1 MQTNCLFPVK
11 KIFQGCFFFLFT
23 VIGIGLYPGAAFC
36 QKPKVKTGLEVLAES
51 GFKILQGKR
60 VGLVT
65 NPTGVDSKLHSDID
79 LLFHAPG
86 VHLVALFGPEHGI
99 RGDASAGQDVSSN
112 TDPVTGLPVYS
123 LYGRHSKPTPD
134 MLKNIDVLVY
144 DIQDIGVRSYTF
156 ISTLGRVMEAAA
168 ENNIPLVVLDRP
180 DPLGGNKVEGTPV
193 HPGFKS
199 FVSLYPIPYVYGL
212 TSGEL
217 ARYLNGEHLLEN
229 GEQCQLTVVKMKGW
243 RRKMTFSDTGLP
255 WVPTSPHIPY
265 KDTPEYYVATGIM
278 GELGV
283 LSEGVGY
290 TLPFRMLG
298 ASWMNGNKVALAM
311 RALDL
316 PGVMFR
322 PVSFRPYY
330 GRDKGNELHGVQV
343 MIINPAKADLMQIQF
358 AFMQVNHQLYPNKNP
373 FVMADSNRIKMF
385 DKVLG
390 TDQIRKTFEKRFRL
404 EDIKSLLN
412 QGLDEYRKKARKYYL
427 YR

>member
-1 MQTNCLFPVK
+1 MQNNDKIPVK
-11 KIFQGCFFFLFT
+11 GRVPIPVLFLLAVFWIAFQPDAT
-23 VIGIGLYPGAAFC
+23 YA
-36 QKPKVKTGLEVLAES
+36 QKSRVKTGLEVLEES
-51 GFKILQGKR
+51 GFRILQGKR

-65 NPTGVDSKLHSDID
+65 NPTGVDSKLRSDID
-79 LLFHAPG
+79 LMFHAPG

-99 RGDASAGQDVSSN
+99 RGDATAGQNVSSN

-123 LYGRHSKPTPD
+123 LYGSHSKPTPE

-180 DPLGGNKVEGTPV
+180 DPLGGKKIEGTPV
-193 HPGFKS
+193 HPGFES
-199 FVSLYPIPYVYGL
+199 FVSPYPIPYVYGL
-212 TSGEL
+212 TCGEL
-217 ARYLNGEHLLEN
+217 ARYLNGEHLLKN
-229 GEQCQLTVVKMKGW
+229 GEQCKLTVVKMKGW
-243 RRKMTFSDTGLP
+243 HRNMTFSDTGLP

-290 TLPFRMLG
+290 TLPFRVLG
-298 ASWMNGNKVALAM
+298 ASWMNGNKVVEAM

-322 PVSFRPYY
+322 PVSFRPFY
-330 GRDKGNELHGVQV
+330 GRDKGTELHGVQV
-343 MIINPAKADLMQIQF
+343 MITNPAKANLMQIQF
-358 AFMQVNHQLYPNKNP
+358 AFMQVNHELYPQKNP

-390 TDQIRKTFEKRFRL
+390 TDQIRKAFEKRFL
-404 EDIKSLLN
+404 VKDIEPLLN
-412 QGLDEYRKKARKYYL
+412 EGLDAYRKRVKKYYL
-427 YR
+427 YK